1 VNRTS
6 LLLKEWASMIENFWK
21 DKYPAGITA
30 EINPDEFPNIQAVLK
45 QSCQRFANK
54 LAFSNLGKTITYGEL
69 YALSGAFAA
78 WLQQHTDLKPGDR
91 IAVQLPNVL
100 QYPVAVFG
108 AMRAGLIV
116 VNTNP
121 LYTVR
126 EMEHQFNDSG
136 AKALVCLANMAH
148 LAEKVVPKTQVRH
161 VIVTEVADLLPPLK
175 RLLINSVIKYVKKM
189 VPAYNLPHAVR
200 FNDTLALGKGQPV
213 TEANPQANDVAVLQ
227 YTGGTTGVAKG
238 AMLTHRNLVAN
249 MLQCRALMGAN
260 LKEGCEILITPLP
273 LYHIYAFT
281 FHCMAMMLI
290 GNHNV
295 LISNPR
301 DLPAM
306 VKELGKWKF
315 SGFVGLNTLFVA
327 LCNNEAFRALDF
339 SALKITLSGGMALQ
353 LSVAERWKSV
363 TGCAICEG
371 YGMTETSPVAAVNPA
386 EANQVGTIG
395 IPVPSTLC
403 KVIDD
408 AGNELPL
415 GETGELCVKGP
426 QVMKGYWQRE
436 DATTEILD
444 ADGWL
449 KTGDIALIQ
458 PDGYMRIVDRKKDMI
473 LVSGFNVYPNELED
487 VLAALP
493 GVLQCAAIGVPDEKS
508 GEVIKVFIVVKP
520 GMTVTKEQVMEH
532 MRANVTGYKVPRYIE
547 FRDALPTTNVGKIL
561 RRELR
566 DEELKKQGLKK
577 IA

>member
-1 VNRTS
+1 
-6 LLLKEWASMIENFWK
+6 MIEHFWK

-54 LAFSNLGKTITYGEL
+54 PAFSNLGKTITYGEL
-69 YALSGAFAA
+69 YTLSGAFAA

-108 AMRAGLIV
+108 ALRAGLIV

-161 VIVTEVADLLPPLK
+161 VIVTEVADLLPPVK

-189 VPAYNLPHAVR
+189 VPAYNLPAAVR
-200 FNDTLALGKGQPV
+200 FNDALALGKGQPV

-260 LKEGCEILITPLP
+260 LQEGCEILITPLP

-353 LSVAERWKSV
+353 LSVAERWKTV

-415 GETGELCVKGP
+415 GEVGELCVKGP

-444 ADGWL
+444 GEGWL

-458 PDGYMRIVDRKKDMI
+458 ADGYMRIVDRKKDMI

-487 VLAALP
+487 VLAGLP

-520 GMTVTKEQVMEH
+520 GMTLTKEQVMEH